1 MKFYVNRCVYVLIIN
16 ISLREKCPISL
27 QYLSVCGK
35 IKPNAGKYGP
45 EITPYLET
53 FHVVFIFPIKLTAW
67 VSEFGVYYDPYFPIF
82 GHNTDICRK
91 KCPYSVQLRQNAE
104 RKKALSSNSKPG
116 LKNVPEN
123 SCLEKDPKMSKKTP
137 IFKFVF

>member
-27 QYLSVCGK
+27 QYLSVCWK
-35 IKPNAGKYGP
+35 
-45 EITPYLET
+45 ITPYLET
-53 FHVVFIFPIKLTAW
+53 FHTVFIFPIKLTAW
-67 VSEFGVYYDPYFPIF
+67 VSEFAVYSDPYFPIF

-91 KCPYSVQLRQNAE
+91 KCPYSVQLRENAE

-116 LKNVPEN
+116 LKNAAEN
-123 SCLEKDPKMSKKTP
+123 SCLENNPKMSKKTP
-137 IFKFVF
+137 TFKFVF